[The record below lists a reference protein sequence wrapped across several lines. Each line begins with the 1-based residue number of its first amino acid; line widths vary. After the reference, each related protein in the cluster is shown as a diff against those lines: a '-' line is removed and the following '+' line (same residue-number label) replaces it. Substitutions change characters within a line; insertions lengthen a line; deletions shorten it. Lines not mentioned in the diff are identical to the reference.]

1 VLRVVRASD
10 DDLAAHERILAVID
24 KISGGKTVWRR
35 EAVSGWR
42 IADSSESGSQAAS
55 PAYA

>member
-1 VLRVVRASD
+1 
-10 DDLAAHERILAVID
+10 VID

-35 EAVSGWR
+35 EADSGWR
-42 IADSSESGSQAAS
+42 IADSAESSSQPAA